1 MRYVCYPSSLPSHR
15 FISSSMSIS
24 CACLRHLLRSVFTVW
39 HYADWPFLFLFSLL
53 CVCVFQIFQSDY
65 QKYHGEDTP
74 SWCACQLT
82 LEVFHEPVVTPC
94 GISYEQGALMEHLN
108 KVGSFDPVT
117 RRPMTAKDIR
127 KNVGLRNAVESYLND
142 NPWAW
147 EHAM

>member
-1 MRYVCYPSSLPSHR
+1 MCATLPLFLLTALFHHLCLFHVHVCDT
-15 FISSSMSIS
+15 
-24 CACLRHLLRSVFTVW
+24 CCTACLQFGIMLTGLFFFS
-39 HYADWPFLFLFSLL
+39 FLS

-65 QKYHGEDTP
+65 QKYHGDDTP